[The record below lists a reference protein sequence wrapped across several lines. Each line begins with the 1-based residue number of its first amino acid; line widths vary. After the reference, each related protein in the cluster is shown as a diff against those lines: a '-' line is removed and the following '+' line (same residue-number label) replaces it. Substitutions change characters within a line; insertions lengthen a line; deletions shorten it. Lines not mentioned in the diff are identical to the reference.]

1 MISLIFKSL
10 HLQTNLIGERNAAA
24 ECLMG
29 LFLVCFFSGSVF
41 YCLVLLLWLQLQ
53 FLSIRHVTPTSD
65 PERTV
70 SVADWPK
77 STIVICISHFICSE
91 LYLEINPVK
100 NG

>member
-1 MISLIFKSL
+1 MF
-10 HLQTNLIGERNAAA
+10 NGAFF
-24 ECLMG
+24 G
-29 LFLVCFFSGSVF
+29 LFFFWISF

-77 STIVICISHFICSE
+77 STIVICISHFIYSE
-91 LYLEINPVK
+91 L
-100 NG
+100 

>member
-1 MISLIFKSL
+1 MF
-10 HLQTNLIGERNAAA
+10 NGAFF
-24 ECLMG
+24 G
-29 LFLVCFFSGSVF
+29 LLFFLDEFF

-77 STIVICISHFICSE
+77 STIIICISRFICSE
-91 LYLEINPVK
+91 L
-100 NG
+100 